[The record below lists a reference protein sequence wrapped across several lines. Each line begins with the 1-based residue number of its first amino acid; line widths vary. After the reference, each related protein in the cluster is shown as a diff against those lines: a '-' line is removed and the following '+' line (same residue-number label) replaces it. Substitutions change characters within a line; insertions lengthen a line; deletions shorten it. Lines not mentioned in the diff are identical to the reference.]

1 MDRPSEHLTKLHITE
16 ALEQRATRIAVLIVE
31 SICHGV
37 DLIDEQPPAVN
48 EALIEH
54 FEKKVHER
62 SPHRAIRQSL
72 LDYSKEALVEARA
85 REHRLY
91 CGITGEPEE
100 SSHVG

>member
-1 MDRPSEHLTKLHITE
+1 MDRPSEHLTKLHITA

-37 DLIDEQPPAVN
+37 DLIDEQPQAVN
-48 EALIEH
+48 EALIEY
-54 FEKKVHER
+54 FEKKVRER

-72 LDYSKEALVEARA
+72 LDYSKEALVEARS

-91 CGITGEPEE
+91 CAITGEPEE
-100 SSHVG
+100 PSDVG